1 MRLYAIF
8 DINNNYKLLR
18 YSQVEQGSSTIQ
30 AFDYPTKTYYEV
42 REVCL
47 PNIEYSE
54 SYIGKYYN
62 SNTDTF
68 SENPLN

>member
-1 MRLYAIF
+1 MKLYGIF
-8 DINNNYKLLR
+8 DQNKNYKLIR
-18 YSQVEQGSSTIQ
+18 YSDVEQTDSVYQ
-30 AFDYPTKTYYEV
+30 KFDYPTKTYYEV

-54 SYIGKYYN
+54 DYIGKYYN

-68 SENPLN
+68 SDDPLN

>member
-1 MRLYAIF
+1 MKLYGIF
-8 DINNNYKLLR
+8 DQNKNYQLIR
-18 YSQVEQGSSTIQ
+18 YSTVEQTDSVVQ

-42 REVCL
+42 REVCI

-68 SENPLN
+68 SDDPLN

>member
-1 MRLYAIF
+1 MRLYGIF
-8 DINNNYKLLR
+8 DQNKNYKLLR
-18 YSQVEQGSSTIQ
+18 YSTDEQIDSVYQ
-30 AFDYPTKTYYEV
+30 AFDYNTKTHYEV

-47 PNIEYSE
+47 PNIEYSD

-68 SENPLN
+68 SDDPLS